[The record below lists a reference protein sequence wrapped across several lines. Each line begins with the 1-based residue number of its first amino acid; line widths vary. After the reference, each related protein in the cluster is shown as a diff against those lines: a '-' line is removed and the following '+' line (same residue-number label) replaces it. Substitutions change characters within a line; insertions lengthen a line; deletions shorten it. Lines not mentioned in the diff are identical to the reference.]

1 MAFYECRVP
10 IERLCF
16 AVVLSALFVCMEGK
30 QLDLFGRS
38 RIFTTTEKITKENV
52 VSILNEMLGLHCKN
66 VLEEDFLFWYRRGM
80 QPILERR
87 KTVRPEINNKITENH
102 AAEIVAFKNG
112 YFLTQPASYISR
124 KKDREI
130 TSRIQRLNEYLYM
143 SGKHQADNKIVDW
156 FHTVGVGNLYVTPNK
171 DPKAPMKAYALDP
184 RSSFVAYS
192 RNPGNE
198 PVMGVNIVLTGT
210 DEGNMAKAV
219 FDVFTK
225 QKIFRVFGGM
235 TGRIITGQPIM
246 ATAISVE
253 KEEKNR
259 IGEIPIIEYQYE
271 NNRMGAF
278 ETVIPMLDAINN
290 IQSNR
295 LDGIE
300 QFIQSLMI
308 FYNCQLGEDENGNQ
322 ITPSYIRQAGAVFLK
337 SIGQDKAD
345 LKILSEQLDQTQT
358 QVLVENMYETVLN
371 ICGMPSTTKGGSSTS
386 DTGAAVF
393 LRDGWEQADTYARNT
408 TDLFRESNQ
417 YFDRIML
424 KILNQKTDLGL
435 NLDDF
440 ELQFVRNESANILVK
455 TQSAMNLKELGFSPE
470 LAFAK
475 SGVSNDPVADVENS
489 SGYIEAKW
497 GKNDKTEVVEE
508 TRADLSVEGME

>member
-1 MAFYECRVP
+1 MKKILALFTAVLMAF
-10 IERLCF
+10 
-16 AVVLSALFVCMEGK
+16 VLTLSL
-30 QLDLFGRS
+30 
-38 RIFTTTEKITKENV
+38 IHI
-52 VSILNEMLGLHCKN
+52 
-66 VLEEDFLFWYRRGM
+66 
-80 QPILERR
+80 
-87 KTVRPEINNKITENH
+87 
-102 AAEIVAFKNG
+102 
-112 YFLTQPASYISR
+112 FLTQPASYISR

-225 QKIFRVFGGM
+225 QKIFRVSGGM

-278 ETVIPMLDAINN
+278 ETVIPKMCIRDRLITPKITTANKFSNN
-290 IQSNR
+290 IT
-295 LDGIE
+295 
-300 QFIQSLMI
+300 SLM
-308 FYNCQLGEDENGNQ
+308 L
-322 ITPSYIRQAGAVFLK
+322 T
-337 SIGQDKAD
+337 
-345 LKILSEQLDQTQT
+345 LS
-358 QVLVENMYETVLN
+358 
-371 ICGMPSTTKGGSSTS
+371 P
-386 DTGAAVF
+386 
-393 LRDGWEQADTYARNT
+393 
-408 TDLFRESNQ
+408 
-417 YFDRIML
+417 
-424 KILNQKTDLGL
+424 
-435 NLDDF
+435 
-440 ELQFVRNESANILVK
+440 
-455 TQSAMNLKELGFSPE
+455 P
-470 LAFAK
+470 
-475 SGVSNDPVADVENS
+475 
-489 SGYIEAKW
+489 
-497 GKNDKTEVVEE
+497 
-508 TRADLSVEGME
+508 